1 MGKTLYMKRV
11 MDRLVPADRI
21 SAELLGEL
29 AADKQLR
36 CEITQPRN
44 LKHHNKFFALVHAVF
59 PHQSAYLSRDDLRD
73 ELTIAAGHFHM
84 VKDIRTGA
92 PKPVADSIAFDKMD
106 QTGFEA
112 FYDAAVNVILTRVLP
127 GVSKRDLEDQVLDIL
142 AGRQSPAANERK
154 TERA

>member
-21 SAELLGEL
+21 SAELLSEL

-44 LKHHNKFFALVHAVF
+44 LKHHNKFFALIHVVF
-59 PHQSAYLSRDDLRD
+59 PHQSAYLTRDDLRD

-84 VKDIRTGA
+84 VKDIQTGK

-106 QTGFEA
+106 QDAFTV
-112 FYDAAVNVILTRVLP
+112 FYDAVVNIILTRVLP
-127 GVSKRDLEDQVLDIL
+127 GVSKRDLEDQVLEIL
-142 AGRQSPAANERK
+142 DGRRAA
-154 TERA
+154 